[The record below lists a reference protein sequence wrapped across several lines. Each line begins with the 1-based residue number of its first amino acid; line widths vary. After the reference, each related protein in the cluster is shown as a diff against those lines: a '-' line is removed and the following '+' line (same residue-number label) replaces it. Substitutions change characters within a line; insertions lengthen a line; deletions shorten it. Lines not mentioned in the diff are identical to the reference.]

1 MTMPCSH
8 WKRAAAVQV
17 LLLMLGVA
25 PAMAQGSVSD
35 ILSFLLT
42 NQAVPTGD
50 FTKDAEAAAVTRDTI
65 TRLLQVELTTQ
76 PLSSSSG
83 GFSYRFNPSLG
94 TVERASNSFGP
105 FYTERSL
112 TAGRGRASLG
122 VSLQYAEY
130 TKLDSHTLNDGT
142 FVTTASQFRDESQP
156 FDVESLKLSLKTT
169 TFTILGNVG
178 LTDRIDVGVAVPV
191 ESLKLEGSR
200 LNVYRGSEFLQA
212 TAKAEA
218 TGVGDIAIRGKVR
231 LFGDRGSGLAV
242 LEEIRLPTGS
252 KEDLLGSGEAS
263 YRTVVVGSVEPGM
276 FAANVNAGYT
286 VGGVAD
292 QLDYR
297 LSASLALSARVTLS
311 GELVGRR
318 IDGVG
323 AISQQSTPHP
333 TIVGVDTL
341 RLVTSGDTT
350 NTNSFITGVKWNVV
364 KSWLVNGSVAVPVS
378 GSGLRADWAG
388 LVGLEVTF

>member
-1 MTMPCSH
+1 MRRSH
-8 WKRAAAVQV
+8 WKRAGFLQV
-17 LLLMLGVA
+17 LLLVLGAA

-35 ILSFLLT
+35 ALSFLLT

-50 FTKDAEAAAVTRDTI
+50 FTKDSESAAVTRDTI
-65 TRLLQVELTTQ
+65 TRLLAVELTTQ

-83 GFSYRFNPSLG
+83 GFTYRFNPSLG

-105 FYTERSL
+105 FFTERSL
-112 TAGRGRASLG
+112 TAGRGRASVG
-122 VSLQYAEY
+122 VSLQGTLWY
-130 TKLDSHTLNDGT
+130 TKLDSYTLNDGT
-142 FVTTASQFRDESQP
+142 FVTTAGQFRDESEP

-169 TFTILGNVG
+169 TFNILGNIG

-191 ESLKLEGSR
+191 EWLTLEGSR
-200 LNVYRGSEFLQA
+200 LNVYRGSQFLQSSA
-212 TAKAEA
+212 TAEA
-218 TGVGDIAIRGKVR
+218 TGLGDIAIRGKVR

-242 LEEIRLPTGS
+242 LEEVRLPTGS

-263 YRTVVVGSVEPGM
+263 YRTVIVGSMEPGM
-276 FAANVNAGYT
+276 FAANFNAGYT

-297 LSASLALSARVTLS
+297 LSASLALSAHVTLI

-318 IDGVG
+318 IDGIG
-323 AISQQSTPHP
+323 AISQERAPHP
-333 TIVGVDTL
+333 TIPDVDTL
-341 RLVTSGDTT
+341 RLVTSGDST
-350 NTNSFITGVKWNVV
+350 NTNSVIAGAKWNVF

-378 GSGLRADWAG
+378 SSGLRADWSG

>member
-1 MTMPCSH
+1 VRRCD
-8 WKRAAAVQV
+8 WNAVTILQG
-17 LLLMLGVA
+17 LLLVLVAA

-35 ILSFLLT
+35 ALSFLLT

-50 FTKDAEAAAVTRDTI
+50 FTKDSQSAAVTRDTI
-65 TRLLQVELTTQ
+65 TRLLAVELTTQ

-83 GFSYRFNPSLG
+83 GFTYRFNPSLG

-105 FYTERSL
+105 FFTERSL

-122 VSLQYAEY
+122 VSLQYSEY
-130 TKLDSHTLNDGT
+130 TKLDSYTLNDGT
-142 FVTTASQFRDESQP
+142 FVTTASQFRDESEP

-169 TFTILGNVG
+169 TFNMLGNIG

-191 ESLKLEGSR
+191 EWLTLEGSR
-200 LNVYRGSEFLQA
+200 LNVYRGSQFLQA
-212 TAKAEA
+212 SATAEA
-218 TGVGDIAIRGKVR
+218 TGLGDIAIRGKVR

-242 LEEIRLPTGS
+242 LEEVRLPTGS

-263 YRTVVVGSVEPGM
+263 YRTVIVGSVEPGM

-297 LSASLALSARVTLS
+297 LSASLAVSAHVTLI

-318 IDGVG
+318 IDGIG
-323 AISQQSTPHP
+323 AISQERTPHP
-333 TIVGVDTL
+333 TIADVDTL
-341 RLVTSGDTT
+341 RLVTSGDST
-350 NTNSFITGVKWNVV
+350 NTNSVIAGAKWNVF

-378 GSGLRADWAG
+378 SSGLRADWSG

>member
-1 MTMPCSH
+1 MRRCD
-8 WKRAAAVQV
+8 WNAVTILQG
-17 LLLMLGVA
+17 LLLMLVAA

-35 ILSFLLT
+35 ALSFLLT

-50 FTKDAEAAAVTRDTI
+50 FTKDSQSAAVTRDTI
-65 TRLLQVELTTQ
+65 TRLLAVELTTQ

-83 GFSYRFNPSLG
+83 GFTYRFNPSLG

-105 FYTERSL
+105 FFTERSL

-122 VSLQYAEY
+122 VSLQYSEY
-130 TKLDSHTLNDGT
+130 TKLDSYTLNDGT
-142 FVTTASQFRDESQP
+142 FVTTASQFRDESEP

-169 TFTILGNVG
+169 TFNILGNIG

-191 ESLKLEGSR
+191 EWLTLEGSR
-200 LNVYRGSEFLQA
+200 LNVYRGSQFLQA
-212 TAKAEA
+212 SATAEA
-218 TGVGDIAIRGKVR
+218 TGLGDIAIRGKVR

-242 LEEIRLPTGS
+242 LEEVRLPTGS

-263 YRTVVVGSVEPGM
+263 YRTVIVGSVEPGM

-297 LSASLALSARVTLS
+297 LSASLAVSAHVTLI

-318 IDGVG
+318 IDGIG
-323 AISQQSTPHP
+323 AISQERTPHP
-333 TIVGVDTL
+333 TIADVDTL
-341 RLVTSGDTT
+341 RLVTSGDST
-350 NTNSFITGVKWNVV
+350 NTNSVIAGAKWNVF

-378 GSGLRADWAG
+378 SSGLRADWSG

>member
-1 MTMPCSH
+1 MRRCD
-8 WKRAAAVQV
+8 WNAVTILQG
-17 LLLMLGVA
+17 LLLVLVAA

-35 ILSFLLT
+35 ALSFLLT

-50 FTKDAEAAAVTRDTI
+50 FTKDSQSAAVTRDTI
-65 TRLLQVELTTQ
+65 TRLLAVELTTQ

-83 GFSYRFNPSLG
+83 GFTYRFNPSLG

-105 FYTERSL
+105 FFTERSL

-122 VSLQYAEY
+122 VSLQYSEY
-130 TKLDSHTLNDGT
+130 TKLDSYTLNDGT
-142 FVTTASQFRDESQP
+142 FVTTASQFRDESEP

-169 TFTILGNVG
+169 TFNMLGNIG

-191 ESLKLEGSR
+191 EWLTLEGSR
-200 LNVYRGSEFLQA
+200 LNVYRGSQFLQA
-212 TAKAEA
+212 SATAEA
-218 TGVGDIAIRGKVR
+218 TGLGDIAIRGKVR

-242 LEEIRLPTGS
+242 LEEVRLPTGS

-263 YRTVVVGSVEPGM
+263 YRTVIVGSVEPGM

-297 LSASLALSARVTLS
+297 LSASLAVSAHVTLI

-318 IDGVG
+318 IDGIG
-323 AISQQSTPHP
+323 AISQERTPHP
-333 TIVGVDTL
+333 TIADVDTL
-341 RLVTSGDTT
+341 RLVTSGDST
-350 NTNSFITGVKWNVV
+350 NTNSVIAGAKWNVF

-378 GSGLRADWAG
+378 SSGLRADWSG

>member
-1 MTMPCSH
+1 MRRCD
-8 WKRAAAVQV
+8 WNAVTILQG
-17 LLLMLGVA
+17 LLLMLVAA

-35 ILSFLLT
+35 ALSFLLT

-50 FTKDAEAAAVTRDTI
+50 FTKDSQSAAVTRDTI
-65 TRLLQVELTTQ
+65 TRLLAVELTTQ

-83 GFSYRFNPSLG
+83 GFTYRFNPSLG

-105 FYTERSL
+105 FFTERSL

-122 VSLQYAEY
+122 VSLQYSEY
-130 TKLDSHTLNDGT
+130 TKLDSYTLNDGT
-142 FVTTASQFRDESQP
+142 FVTTASQFRDESEP

-169 TFTILGNVG
+169 TFNILGNVG

-191 ESLKLEGSR
+191 EWLTLEGSR
-200 LNVYRGSEFLQA
+200 LNVYRGSQFLQA
-212 TAKAEA
+212 SATAEA
-218 TGVGDIAIRGKVR
+218 TGLGDIAIRGKVR

-242 LEEIRLPTGS
+242 LEEVRLPTGS

-263 YRTVVVGSVEPGM
+263 YRTVIVGSVEPGM

-297 LSASLALSARVTLS
+297 LSASLAVSAHVTLI

-318 IDGVG
+318 IDGIG
-323 AISQQSTPHP
+323 AISQERTPHP
-333 TIVGVDTL
+333 TIADVDTL
-341 RLVTSGDTT
+341 RLVTSGDST
-350 NTNSFITGVKWNVV
+350 NTNSVIAGAKWNVF

-378 GSGLRADWAG
+378 SSGLRADWSG

>member
-1 MTMPCSH
+1 MRRCD
-8 WKRAAAVQV
+8 WNAVTILQG
-17 LLLMLGVA
+17 LLLRLVAA

-35 ILSFLLT
+35 ALSFLLT

-50 FTKDAEAAAVTRDTI
+50 FTKDSQSAAVTRDTI
-65 TRLLQVELTTQ
+65 TRLLAVELTTQ

-83 GFSYRFNPSLG
+83 GFTYRFNPSLG

-105 FYTERSL
+105 FFTERSL

-122 VSLQYAEY
+122 VSLQYSEY
-130 TKLDSHTLNDGT
+130 TKLDSYTLNDGT
-142 FVTTASQFRDESQP
+142 FVTTASQFRDESEP

-169 TFTILGNVG
+169 TFNILGNIG

-191 ESLKLEGSR
+191 EWLTLEGSR
-200 LNVYRGSEFLQA
+200 LNVYRGSQFLQA
-212 TAKAEA
+212 SATAEA
-218 TGVGDIAIRGKVR
+218 TGLGDIAIRGKVR

-242 LEEIRLPTGS
+242 LEEVRLPTGS

-263 YRTVVVGSVEPGM
+263 YRTVIVGSVEPGM

-297 LSASLALSARVTLS
+297 LSASLAVSAHVTLI

-318 IDGVG
+318 IDGIG
-323 AISQQSTPHP
+323 AISQERTPHP
-333 TIVGVDTL
+333 TIADVDTL
-341 RLVTSGDTT
+341 RLVTSGDST
-350 NTNSFITGVKWNVV
+350 NTNSVIAGAKWNVF

-378 GSGLRADWAG
+378 SSGLRADWSG

>member
-1 MTMPCSH
+1 VRCCR
-8 WKRAAAVQV
+8 WKTAAILSGLFLVCE
-17 LLLMLGVA
+17 VA

-35 ILSFLLT
+35 VLSFLLT

-50 FTKDAEAAAVTRDTI
+50 FTKDSQSAAVTRDTI

-83 GFSYRFNPSLG
+83 GFTYRFNPSLG

-130 TKLDSHTLNDGT
+130 TKLDSYTLNDGT

-156 FDVESLKLSLKTT
+156 FDVESLKMTLKTT
-169 TFTILGNVG
+169 TFSILGNVG
-178 LTDRIDVGVAVPV
+178 LTDRIDIGVAVPV
-191 ESLKLEGSR
+191 ESLSLEGSR
-200 LNVYRGSEFLQA
+200 LNVYRGSQFLQA
-212 TAKAEA
+212 SATAEA

-231 LFGDRGSGLAV
+231 LFGDHGSGLAV
-242 LEEIRLPTGS
+242 VEEVRLPTGS

-263 YRTVVVGSVEPGM
+263 YRTVVVGSVEPGI
-276 FAANVNAGYT
+276 FAANFNAGYT

-292 QLDYR
+292 QFDYR
-297 LSASLALSARVTLS
+297 LSASLAVSPHVTLI

-318 IDGVG
+318 IDGIG
-323 AISQQSTPHP
+323 AIAQERTPHP
-333 TIVGVDTL
+333 TIAGVDTL
-341 RLVTSGDTT
+341 RLVTSGDSTDT
-350 NTNSFITGVKWNVV
+350 NGLIGGVKWNVF

-378 GSGLRADWAG
+378 GNGLRADWSG
-388 LVGLEVTF
+388 LLGLEVTF

>member
-1 MTMPCSH
+1 MRRCD
-8 WKRAAAVQV
+8 WNAVTILQG
-17 LLLMLGVA
+17 LLLVLVAA

-35 ILSFLLT
+35 ALSFLLT

-50 FTKDAEAAAVTRDTI
+50 FTKDSQSAAVTRDTI
-65 TRLLQVELTTQ
+65 TRLLAVELTTQ

-83 GFSYRFNPSLG
+83 GFTYRFNPSLG

-105 FYTERSL
+105 FFTERSL

-122 VSLQYAEY
+122 VSLQYSEY
-130 TKLDSHTLNDGT
+130 TKLDSYTLNDGT
-142 FVTTASQFRDESQP
+142 FVTTASQFRDESEP

-169 TFTILGNVG
+169 TFNILGNVG

-191 ESLKLEGSR
+191 EWLTLEGSR
-200 LNVYRGSEFLQA
+200 LNVYRGSQFLQA
-212 TAKAEA
+212 SATAEA
-218 TGVGDIAIRGKVR
+218 TGLGDIAIRGKVR

-242 LEEIRLPTGS
+242 LEEVRLPTGS

-263 YRTVVVGSVEPGM
+263 YRTVIVGSVEPGM

-297 LSASLALSARVTLS
+297 LSASLAVSAHVTLI

-318 IDGVG
+318 IDGIG
-323 AISQQSTPHP
+323 AISQERTPHP
-333 TIVGVDTL
+333 TIADVDTL
-341 RLVTSGDTT
+341 RLVTSGDST
-350 NTNSFITGVKWNVV
+350 NTNSVIAGAKWNVF

-378 GSGLRADWAG
+378 SSGLRADWSG

>member
-1 MTMPCSH
+1 MRCRH
-8 WKRAAAVQV
+8 WKTATILQGLFLMFAA
-17 LLLMLGVA
+17 A

-35 ILSFLLT
+35 VLSFLLT

-50 FTKDAEAAAVTRDTI
+50 FTKDSQSAAVTRDTI

-83 GFSYRFNPSLG
+83 GFTYRFNPSLG

-130 TKLDSHTLNDGT
+130 TKLDNYTLNDGT

-156 FDVESLKLSLKTT
+156 FDVESLKMTLKTT
-169 TFTILGNVG
+169 TFSILGNVG
-178 LTDRIDVGVAVPV
+178 LTDRIDVGVAIPI
-191 ESLKLEGSR
+191 ESLSLEGSR

-212 TAKAEA
+212 SATAEA

-231 LFGDRGSGLAV
+231 LLGDHGSGLAV
-242 LEEIRLPTGS
+242 VEEVRVPSGS

-263 YRTVVVGSVEPGM
+263 YRTVVVGSVEPGI
-276 FAANVNAGYT
+276 FAANFNAGYT

-292 QLDYR
+292 QFDYR
-297 LSASLALSARVTLS
+297 LSASLAVSPHVTLV

-318 IDGVG
+318 IDGIG
-323 AISQQSTPHP
+323 AIAQERAPHP
-333 TIVGVDTL
+333 TIAGVDTL
-341 RLVTSGDTT
+341 RLVTSGDSTDT
-350 NTNSFITGVKWNVV
+350 NGIIGGVKWNVF

-378 GSGLRADWAG
+378 GNGLRADWSG